1 MVTGYDNHKSC
12 ERKSSS
18 IDPEAARW
26 GGDPLPDNLT
36 ESDSFMDIVNSIL
49 HSPRVEM
56 DPFQLSL
63 PPLAM
68 PTSFKAIA
76 NALTSRPPSRTVMG
90 IPTTMPNVQSA
101 RSAMIEDA
109 KSNRTSG
116 SGIILISPRMMDG
129 CMGFDITRMPSLT
142 VSERMMFL

>member
-1 MVTGYDNHKSC
+1 MVTGYDNKSC

-18 IDPEAARW
+18 II
-26 GGDPLPDNLT
+26 PDNLT

-63 PPLAM
+63 PPL

-76 NALTSRPPSRTVMG
+76 NAITSRPPSRTVMG
-90 IPTTMPNVQSA
+90 ISTSMPTSA
-101 RSAMIEDA
+101 RSAMIEDVKYA
-109 KSNRTSG
+109 AGDGRNNRTS
-116 SGIILISPRMMDG
+116 SVILISPRMMDG
-129 CMGFDITRMPSLT
+129 CMGFDVTNLTRMPSLT